1 VGAEEAVEAGAEEV
15 VGALVERQEPVGQEA
30 EDGEGSRLE
39 EEEDGS
45 RLEEEEDGRN
55 YRDEEVVAA
64 QVQMEGVR
72 GVGLVS

>member
-1 VGAEEAVEAGAEEV
+1 M

-30 EDGEGSRLE
+30 EDGEGSREVE
-39 EEEDGS
+39 EE
-45 RLEEEEDGRN
+45 GRN
-55 YRDEEVVAA
+55 HREEEVVAA